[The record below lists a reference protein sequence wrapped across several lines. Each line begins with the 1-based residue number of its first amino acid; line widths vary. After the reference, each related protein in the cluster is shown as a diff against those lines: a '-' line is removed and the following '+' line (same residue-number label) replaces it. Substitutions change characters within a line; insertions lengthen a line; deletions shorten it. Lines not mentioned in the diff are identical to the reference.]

1 MKTFKEYL
9 EEITYVS
16 EDERVGQLK
25 RALKTNDEKVGNR
38 VMDSIIK
45 DGPDSKAFKHA
56 QNLANKSTD
65 FGGSRLEKRMNSDK
79 LKKNQTRVKREKEQL
94 QVKTGFSYP
103 RVSKKGKLT
112 KTATKAAK
120 AFYKDK

>member
-25 RALKTNDEKVGNR
+25 KALKSNDDKIANR
-38 VMDSIIK
+38 VADSIHK
-45 DGPDSKAFKHA
+45 DGPDSKSFKHA
-56 QNLANKSTD
+56 QNLVKKSAD
-65 FGGSRLEKRMNSDK
+65 FGGSRLKKRVNSDK
-79 LKKNQTRVKREKEQL
+79 LKKNETRVKREKEQL

-103 RVSKKGKLT
+103 RVNTKGKLT

-120 AFYKDK
+120 DFYKDK